1 MNVRAVLLTASAA
14 AGLVLCGC
22 ILGSDPSP
30 GYAGSLLR
38 TFQCSEY
45 GEPSLCSFSGDGR
58 YGLAVAGETLLYFEL
73 RHGNLMGETDLDAS
87 AVDMAAT
94 ADGGI
99 IVVLT
104 PNTLLAV
111 RISGFELHS
120 EIQLEGTASALSLTP
135 DGLEAWVLHTD
146 GFVTRI
152 DAISWQVISREDTGI
167 LAQGLVVSSD
177 GSALLLG
184 DNGDSTVC
192 RLRIDDFQV
201 MSESETFNPVNGLF
215 PGPDGMF
222 CGIVEGSNEIWFWD
236 EQSCV
241 LEYMITVPD
250 VPLCGASLSDGSF
263 LYAGVPGTG
272 LVVARSSGEH
282 VLSTA
287 EYGYPADIA
296 LESEGWNAILC
307 SPGQMTITILEK

>member
-1 MNVRAVLLTASAA
+1 M
-14 AGLVLCGC
+14 CGC

-30 GYAGSLLR
+30 GYPGNLLR

-58 YGLAVAGETLLYFEL
+58 YALAVAAETLLFFEL
-73 RHGNLMGETDLDAS
+73 RHGNLMGETDLSAA
-87 AVDMAAT
+87 AVDIAAT
-94 ADGGI
+94 ADGGTV
-99 IVVLT
+99 VVLT
-104 PNTLLAV
+104 PQTLLAIS
-111 RISGFELHS
+111 ISGFELQS

-135 DGLEAWVLHTD
+135 DDLEAWVLHTD

-152 DAISWQVISREDTGI
+152 NASSWQVISREDTGI
-167 LAQGLVVSSD
+167 PLAHGLVVSSD

-192 RLRIDDFQV
+192 RLRIDDFQI
-201 MSESETFNPVNGLF
+201 MSESGTFNPVNSLF
-215 PGPDGMF
+215 PGPEGMF
-222 CGIVEGSNEIWFWD
+222 CGIVEGSNEVWFWD
-236 EQSCV
+236 EQSCILV
-241 LEYMITVPD
+241 YMITVPD
-250 VPLCGASLSDGSF
+250 VPLCGASMSDGSF

-272 LVVARSSGEH
+272 LVVASSSGEH
-282 VLSTA
+282 ALSTA